1 MARPSRSRSS
11 SSSPAPR
18 LAPIRLTALREGTLE
33 ELRLADYHDGARFAD
48 LDVSGVDLADVQFSG
63 CALDGVRTDAA
74 SLRGARLMECV
85 ITGLEAPVL
94 DAPSTFWRDVEI
106 RSSRSGSADLYD
118 AEVRS
123 VRITESKLGYINL
136 RGARVTD
143 LLIEGCSIEELDLGG
158 AEITRLQLRDCRVG
172 TLDVTR
178 ATLADVDLRGGEFS
192 VVRGLESLRG
202 AIIGEHQLAEFGPLF
217 AAALG
222 VRIE

>member
-1 MARPSRSRSS
+1 MPRSPRQRPS

-18 LAPIRLTALREGTLE
+18 VTPVRLAGLHDGTIEDLRS
-33 ELRLADYHDGARFAD
+33 ADYHDAARFAD
-48 LDVSGVDLADVQFSG
+48 LDTSGIDLADVQFSG
-63 CALDGVRTDAA
+63 CGFERIRTDALA
-74 SLRGARLMECV
+74 LRGARLMDCV
-85 ITGLEAPVL
+85 ITALEAPVI
-94 DAPSTFWRDVEI
+94 DAPSTFWRDIEI

-118 AEVRS
+118 AELRA
-123 VRITESKLGYINL
+123 VRITESKLGYLNV

-158 AEITRLQLRDCRVG
+158 ATATRLRLVDCRIG

-178 ATLADVDLRGGEFS
+178 ATLTEVDLRGGEFS
-192 VVRGLESLRG
+192 VVRGLDSLRG